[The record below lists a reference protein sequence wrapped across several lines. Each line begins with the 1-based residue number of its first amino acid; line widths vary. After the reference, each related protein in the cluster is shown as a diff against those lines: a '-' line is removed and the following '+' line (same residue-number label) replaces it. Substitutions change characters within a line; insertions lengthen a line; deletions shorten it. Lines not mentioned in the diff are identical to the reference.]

1 MAVRWEPVKSGAA
14 RRDSR
19 RGAPAVRYHRR
30 MPVRPIVT
38 LGDPRLRLPGRP
50 ITRFDRSLGELLDDM
65 VETMDA
71 APGVGLAAQQI
82 GLDLQLCVIRVD
94 DRLFEVANPRIVHL
108 SGEEGAWEGCLSVPG
123 YRAWR
128 LRAEHAV
135 MTGQDRHGRAVTVN
149 GHGYL
154 ARAVQ
159 HEFDHLQGE
168 LYIDALPEGAEII
181 TEEELDRRHREEEGE
196 GDREA

>member
-1 MAVRWEPVKSGAA
+1 MCI
-14 RRDSR
+14 RRVV
-19 RGAPAVRYHRR
+19 ARYHRP
-30 MPVRPIVT
+30 MAIRPIVT
-38 LGDPRLRLPGRP
+38 LGDARLRLLGQP
-50 ITRFDRSLGELLDDM
+50 IVRFDRELAQIIDDM

-82 GLDLQLCVIRVD
+82 GLDLQLFVMRVD
-94 DRLFEVANPRIVHL
+94 DELYEVANPELLHR

-135 MTGQDRHGRAVTVN
+135 VSGQDRHGRRVTIS
-149 GHGYL
+149 GHGEL
-154 ARAVQ
+154 ARAIQ

-168 LYIDALPEGAEII
+168 LYIDGLPKGQEIL
-181 TEEELDRRHREEEGE
+181 TEEELEERFAEQT
-196 GDREA
+196 EAD